1 MSSDALAVPPSAALA
16 LRHATQEAHRLVE
29 AVPLMQAL

>member
-16 LRHATQEAHRLVE
+16 LRHATQEAHRL
-29 AVPLMQAL
+29 

>member
-16 LRHATQEAHRLVE
+16 LRHATQEAHR
-29 AVPLMQAL
+29 